1 MDRKR
6 DRLRPTVRVMLDTT
20 LKGVHPSAGEP
31 LPFAR
36 SIHVRAFTLDRP
48 AGDLVVYAAPG
59 LVDRGGI
66 TAHYINHW
74 HETAVGS
81 AYVDAPRLI
90 HEADA
95 AKSEVAIARTF
106 SGRQTVG
113 DDFELI
119 PIPGHT
125 PGSTAFLWNRILF
138 TGDQIYLR
146 GDEWIA
152 AVLDS
157 SDRAAYIESLELL
170 KTVEFDV
177 LVPWAASA
185 DGPWYSAADDRV
197 ERLDAIIA
205 RLRSG
210 EDR

>member
-1 MDRKR
+1 
-6 DRLRPTVRVMLDTT
+6 MLDTT

-31 LPFAR
+31 LSFAP
-36 SIHVRAFTLDRP
+36 STVVRAFTLDRP

-59 LVDRGGI
+59 LTDRGGI
-66 TAHYINHW
+66 TAHYLNHW
-74 HETAVGS
+74 HETTIGS
-81 AYVDAPRLI
+81 DYVDAPRLI

-95 AKSEVAIARTF
+95 AMAEVPIARTF
-106 SGRQTVG
+106 TGRQTVG
-113 DDFELI
+113 GDFELI

-138 TGDQIYLR
+138 TGDQVYLH
-146 GDEWIA
+146 GDEWVA
-152 AVLDS
+152 AVLAN

-177 LVPWAASA
+177 LVPWAASV

-197 ERLDAIIA
+197 ARLDAIIE
-205 RLRSG
+205 RLRRG
-210 EDR
+210 ADR